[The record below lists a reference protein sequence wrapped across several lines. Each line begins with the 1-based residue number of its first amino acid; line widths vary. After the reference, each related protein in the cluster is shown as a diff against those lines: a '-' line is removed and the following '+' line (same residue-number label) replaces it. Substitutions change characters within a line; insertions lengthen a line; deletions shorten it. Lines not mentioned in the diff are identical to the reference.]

1 MVLAELGQKIS
12 NALKKLNQAHVVD
25 EKFIQEVV
33 TDIASALLSADV
45 NIKFVARL
53 QNAVKTQVSLHMNTT
68 GGDGFNMR
76 KLI

>member
-12 NALKKLNQAHVVD
+12 GALKKLNQVAVVD
-25 EKFIQEVV
+25 EKILTEILN
-33 TDIASALLSADV
+33 DIASALLSADV

-53 QNAVKTQVSLHMNTT
+53 RDAVKTQVSLHTSANS
-68 GGDGFNMR
+68 GDGINIR